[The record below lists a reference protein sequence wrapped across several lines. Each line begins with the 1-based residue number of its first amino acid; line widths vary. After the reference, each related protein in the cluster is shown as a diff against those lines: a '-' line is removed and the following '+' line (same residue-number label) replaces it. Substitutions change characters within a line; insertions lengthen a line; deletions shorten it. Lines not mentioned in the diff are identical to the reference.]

1 METVKGFQD
10 FLGKDAEI
18 REEIAKI
25 LIQNFKLYG
34 FEPAETPIVEFEE
47 FVKGNNEY
55 DEAVS
60 DIFRLKDKGERNLA
74 LRYELT
80 FPLKRIS
87 QNKKLPYKRYQ
98 IGPVF
103 RDEPTTSNRFR
114 QFTQCDI
121 DTIGSSI
128 KDEAEI
134 LALANSIMKDLG
146 IKAEIQVNSRK
157 LLNSLIKSLG
167 IENAEFV
174 LREIDKVD
182 KQGEDSVKSDL
193 AKFIDKTTIIQLFK
207 ILRKPFTFFKKFD
220 GFKELKELI
229 DLTETYGF
237 KVKFNPTIIRG
248 LSYYNEN
255 IWEIKGD
262 MKETITA
269 GGSYLMNNVQST
281 GISFGLE
288 RLSQLAKIKLNEK
301 KVLVISINE
310 DERAI
315 KLALSI
321 RKQQVPCIIMDKI
334 SKALEYANS
343 NNIPYVIFI
352 GSEEVKKKKYKFKDM
367 KSGKEEY
374 LNSKDILER
383 VK

>member
-1 METVKGFQD
+1 M
-10 FLGKDAEI
+10 
-18 REEIAKI
+18 
-25 LIQNFKLYG
+25 
-34 FEPAETPIVEFEE
+34 
-47 FVKGNNEY
+47 
-55 DEAVS
+55 
-60 DIFRLKDKGERNLA
+60 
-74 LRYELT
+74 
-80 FPLKRIS
+80 
-87 QNKKLPYKRYQ
+87 
-98 IGPVF
+98 
-103 RDEPTTSNRFR
+103 
-114 QFTQCDI
+114 
-121 DTIGSSI
+121 
-128 KDEAEI
+128 
-134 LALANSIMKDLG
+134 
-146 IKAEIQVNSRK
+146 
-157 LLNSLIKSLG
+157 
-167 IENAEFV
+167 
-174 LREIDKVD
+174 
-182 KQGEDSVKSDL
+182 
-193 AKFIDKTTIIQLFK
+193 
-207 ILRKPFTFFKKFD
+207 
-220 GFKELKELI
+220 KELI